1 MSRRRRKEGARLL
14 AEAREEGGAA
24 SRAAA
29 KAALFK
35 MSSGSLPCMAPEV
48 ALRKPYNEKAD
59 IWSLGIV
66 LWEMIFGKCP
76 YLAGSMEA

>member
-1 MSRRRRKEGARLL
+1 
-14 AEAREEGGAA
+14 
-24 SRAAA
+24 
-29 KAALFK
+29 
-35 MSSGSLPCMAPEV
+35 MAPEV
-48 ALRKPYNEKAD
+48 LDGEPYGFQAD